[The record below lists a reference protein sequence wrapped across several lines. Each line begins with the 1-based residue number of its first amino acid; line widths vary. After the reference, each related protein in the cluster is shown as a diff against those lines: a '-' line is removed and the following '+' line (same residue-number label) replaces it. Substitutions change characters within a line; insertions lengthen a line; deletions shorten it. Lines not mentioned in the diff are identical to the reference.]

1 MRGKID
7 KSKVVPGAWATAKA
21 QQAERLD
28 RDPRARAAWE
38 RRMARDA
45 ERGVRADAKMY
56 AREHGKR
63 LAPDRLGGFCDMVM
77 HILDIYGKYEELA
90 LRRAA
95 GIREK
100 LGL

>member
-45 ERGVRADAKMY
+45 ERGVRADA
-56 AREHGKR
+56 
-63 LAPDRLGGFCDMVM
+63 
-77 HILDIYGKYEELA
+77 
-90 LRRAA
+90 
-95 GIREK
+95 
-100 LGL
+100 